1 VSVVTFDTA
10 ITYYTISQNEEISV
24 LQVGDIL
31 DPFVPLPLAKLSY
44 DVRADKDKLELLIDK
59 IYNMYSS
66 ETVSAQKNQR
76 TINQVCTGAAI
87 AACS

>member
-1 VSVVTFDTA
+1 M
-10 ITYYTISQNEEISV
+10 